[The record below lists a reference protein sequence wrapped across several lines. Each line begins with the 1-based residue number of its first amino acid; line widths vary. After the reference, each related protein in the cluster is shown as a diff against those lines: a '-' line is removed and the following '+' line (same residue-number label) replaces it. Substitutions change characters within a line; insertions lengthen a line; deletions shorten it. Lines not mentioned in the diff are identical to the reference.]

1 MARRL
6 VTGDI
11 HGCYKTLKKLLED
24 KIGITKDDKLL
35 FVGDFIDR
43 GPSSRE
49 VLDYLIDLKWRGFD
63 LRSVRGNHE
72 EMMLKAF
79 HDESFMHAW
88 YNNGAEETLKSFQ
101 VPEELLFDFE
111 GIRQIPDRYVQFI
124 SNMPYYI
131 EEDGFFICH
140 AGLNFDAPD
149 PLNDTQSMIWIR
161 DFNYKAELISNR
173 KLIHGH
179 TPMPIVSLEY
189 SLRDNSAKVINL
201 DAGCVYKG
209 YSGMGNLA
217 ALDLDNLRIYHTE
230 NVDF

>member
-1 MARRL
+1 MARRI
-6 VTGDI
+6 VTGDV

-49 VLDYLIDLKWRGFD
+49 VLDYLIDLKWQGFN
-63 LRSVRGNHE
+63 LKSVRGNHE

-131 EEDGFFICH
+131 EEDGFLICH

-149 PLNDTQSMIWIR
+149 PFDDTQSMIWIR
-161 DFNYKAELISNR
+161 DFDYKPELISNR

-189 SLRDNSAKVINL
+189 SLRDKNARVINL
-201 DAGCVYKG
+201 DAGCVYKDLPG
-209 YSGMGNLA
+209 YGNL
-217 ALDLDNLRIYHTE
+217 LSYDLDSGEYYYME
-230 NVDF
+230 NIDM